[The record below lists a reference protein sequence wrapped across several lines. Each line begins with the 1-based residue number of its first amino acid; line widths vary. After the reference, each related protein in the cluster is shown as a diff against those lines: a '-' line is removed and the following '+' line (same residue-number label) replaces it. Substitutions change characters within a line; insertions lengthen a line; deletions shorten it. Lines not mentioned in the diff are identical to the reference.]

1 MRKLLTI
8 LLVLLVAGSMF
19 AGGNRSAGAG
29 AATPSGGLRVGILT
43 TSGVDD
49 GSFGQDCYNGILA
62 FQRANP
68 QARVT
73 AVLEPDMSK
82 VVQAV
87 SDIIADYD
95 VLVLPGFQFAAVG
108 PLAQQNPNKKIIL
121 VDTYPTDAQG
131 NEVELANVYAMQFKE
146 EESGFFAGVA
156 AALETKT
163 NKVAVVNGIAF
174 PSNVNYQWGF
184 MSGVNYANK
193 NFGTRA
199 EIVELPS
206 YSGTDVTGAAV
217 GGNYIGDFADEA
229 TGKVVGSALIN
240 AGVDIM
246 LVAAG
251 ASGIGTITAAKEAQG
266 VFIIGCDVDQYDEG
280 ITGNRNVIL
289 TSALKVMNT
298 NVTRQLTAIANG
310 TFSGKNDLL
319 SANTD
324 STGFVSANGRHQ
336 MSAATLSRLNQ
347 VYPLVRS
354 GAIVPAANFNGHSP
368 TNFPGL

>member
-1 MRKLLTI
+1 MRKLLMVI
-8 LLVLLVAGSMF
+8 LVLMVAGSL
-19 AGGNRSAGAG
+19 AALGASASSASS
-29 AATPSGGLRVGILT
+29 SGLKVGILT

-62 FQRANP
+62 FQRSHLDAK
-68 QARVT
+68 VT
-73 AVLEPDMSK
+73 AVLEPDMGK

-121 VDTYPTDAQG
+121 VDTYPADAQG
-131 NEVELANVYAMQFKE
+131 NEIELANVYAMQFKE
-146 EESGFFAGVA
+146 EESGFFAGIA

-163 NKVAVVNGIAF
+163 NRVAVVNGIAF
-174 PSNVNYQWGF
+174 PSNVNYQYGF

-193 NFGTRA
+193 YYGSRA
-199 EIVELPS
+199 QIVELPS

-229 TGKVVGSALIN
+229 TGKVVGSSLIN

-280 ITGNRNVIL
+280 ITGSRNVIL

-298 NVTRQLTAIANG
+298 NVTRQLTAIADG
-310 TFSGKNDLL
+310 TFRGKNDLL
-319 SANTD
+319 SASTD
-324 STGFVSANGRHQ
+324 STGFVSTNGRHQ
-336 MSAATLSRLNQ
+336 MSASTLSRLNQ
-347 VYPLVRS
+347 VYPLVKN
-354 GAIVPAANFNGHSP
+354 GTIIPAANFNGHTP

>member
-8 LLVLLVAGSMF
+8 LLVLLVAGSLF
-19 AGGNRSAGAG
+19 AGGNRSASAS
-29 AATPSGGLRVGILT
+29 APTSSGGLRVGILT

-73 AVLEPDMSK
+73 AVLEPDMGK

-95 VLVLPGFQFAAVG
+95 VLVLPGFQFAPVG
-108 PLAQQNPNKKIIL
+108 VLAQQNPNKRIIL
-121 VDTYPTDAQG
+121 VDAYPTDAQG

-146 EESGFFAGVA
+146 EESGFFAGIA

-163 NKVAVVNGIAF
+163 NRVAVVNGIAY

-184 MSGVNYANK
+184 MSGVNYATK
-193 NFGTRA
+193 YYGTRA

-229 TGKVVGSALIN
+229 TGKVVGNALIN
-240 AGVDIM
+240 AGVDVM

-251 ASGIGTITAAKEAQG
+251 ASGMGVFTAAKEAQG
-266 VFIIGCDVDQYDEG
+266 VFIIGCDVDQYDDG
-280 ITGNRNVIL
+280 ATGNRNVIL

-319 SANTD
+319 SALTD

-336 MSAATLSRLNQ
+336 MSASTLSRLNQ
-347 VYPLVRS
+347 VYPLVKNGS
-354 GAIVPAANFNGHSP
+354 IVPAANFNGHSP
-368 TNFPGL
+368 NNFPGL